1 MEVTSSTEKSD
12 QQQVGPFGLDHSGD
26 RTRRAN
32 AARTKTALAIEAL
45 LEGAAEAITRKLI
58 EEALQGD
65 RIALRLCF
73 ERLSPPRRD
82 VPVAFELPLIE
93 SAADARRASASVLAA
108 CAQGRLSPSEAAT
121 VMGLIT
127 AHVGTLEVAEIE
139 ARVAALEK
147 GQSQ

>member
-1 MEVTSSTEKSD
+1 MEV
-12 QQQVGPFGLDHSGD
+12 DHSGD
-26 RTRRAN
+26 RLSWAN
-32 AARTKTALAIEAL
+32 ATRTKTALAIEAL

-82 VPVAFELPLIE
+82 VPVVFELPLIE
-93 SAADARRASASVLAA
+93 SAADARRASTSVLAA

-127 AHVGTLEVAEIE
+127 AHVGTLELAEIE

-147 GQSQ
+147 EQSQ

>member
-1 MEVTSSTEKSD
+1 MEV
-12 QQQVGPFGLDHSGD
+12 DHSGD
-26 RTRRAN
+26 RSSWAN
-32 AARTKTALAIEAL
+32 ATRTKTALAIEAL

-108 CAQGRLSPSEAAT
+108 CAQGQLSPSEAAT

-147 GQSQ
+147 EQSQ